1 MNNFKFDYTSFSDRE
16 IRLLNVLTNK
26 TFGQLDRR
34 VLLNVIRRLDLSKQ
48 IEVELID
55 KNNIDTYLNFNSNV
69 LKDGEVLFE
78 KLSRKSVCIL
88 GSIIFGHT
96 KIVKDKTDFV
106 FDKSEKEC
114 KVIQYPLIVETTE
127 IEINERDNFKETV
140 RSKLIVCL
148 NGF

>member
-16 IRLLNVLTNK
+16 IRLLNVLFKK
-26 TFGQLDRR
+26 TFGQLDKR

-48 IEVELID
+48 IEVEIID

-78 KLSRKSVCIL
+78 NVSRRSVCIL
-88 GSIIFGHT
+88 GNIIFGHSKT
-96 KIVKDKTDFV
+96 VKDKTDFV

-114 KVIQYPLIVETTE
+114 KVLQYPLIVETTE